1 MFGKHRHGR
10 KDSEPHSEQ
19 HGKCHPDL
27 PAGHPEMH
35 CHQHGTMLSRFLW
48 PCLLMLLAEGESHGY
63 DLMEKLPEVGY
74 LDSIPDPATVYKVLR
89 KLEAHDMVKS
99 EWDTS
104 GAGPAKRVYTITPE
118 GEEMIRGW
126 AVSLR
131 KTKESVEKFLKVFQ
145 NKFGK

>member
-1 MFGKHRHGR
+1 
-10 KDSEPHSEQ
+10 
-19 HGKCHPDL
+19 
-27 PAGHPEMH
+27 
-35 CHQHGTMLSRFLW
+35 MLSRFLQ

-63 DLMEKLPEVGY
+63 DMMERLPEVGY

-104 GAGPAKRVYTITPE
+104 GAGPAKRVYSIAPD
-118 GEEMIRGW
+118 GEEMIRAW

-145 NKFGK
+145 KKFGK